1 MARKANPALIGAFVV
16 GSLVLA
22 VLAVATWGSSELFER
37 KYDYICYFP
46 GSVDGLSP
54 GAPVKYRGVEIGIVK
69 DIKVRF
75 RQAPDDRRIP
85 VMIQVWGK
93 RLHDLGARE
102 PSPALL
108 EELVGR
114 GFRARLASVS
124 LVTGVMYVS
133 LDEVPGSPV
142 TFSELPGEGA
152 IPEIPTLPTRLDE
165 ITEGLLGLVAN
176 VSSTDIKAMSESV
189 TGAMH
194 GVNQLATS
202 AELHAALKELRPLLS
217 SARELSRALKV
228 DAEKSGVVIDD
239 AHGAVTALTETLE
252 STRGV
257 ISPHAPLSVNMAIA
271 LSDVDKA
278 AIAVRELADFL
289 RRNPHAVVAGTKT
302 RGSGP

>member
-1 MARKANPALIGAFVV
+1 MAKKANPALIGGFVV

-22 VLAVATWGSSELFER
+22 VVAVTIWGSSELFER
-37 KYDYICYFP
+37 KYQYICYFP
-46 GSVDGLSP
+46 GSVDGLSR
-54 GAPVKYRGVEIGIVK
+54 GAPVKYRGVEIGVVR

-85 VMIQVWGK
+85 VMVEVWGK

-133 LDEVPGSPV
+133 FDELPGSPAL
-142 TFSELPGEGA
+142 FSELPGEGA

-165 ITEGLLGLVAN
+165 LTQGLAGFVAN
-176 VSSTDIKAMSESV
+176 LSSADIKGVSASVSDAMR
-189 TGAMH
+189 
-194 GVNQLATS
+194 GVQQLATS
-202 AELHAALKELRPLLS
+202 GDLQGALKELRPLLS
-217 SARELSRALKV
+217 SARELSNVLKV
-228 DAEKSGVVIDD
+228 DAERSGEVIED
-239 AHGAVTALTETLE
+239 AHGAVGALTETLH
-252 STRGV
+252 STNGV
-257 ISPHAPLSVNMAIA
+257 ISPQAPLSVNLALA

-278 AIAVRELADFL
+278 AVSVRELADFL

>member
-1 MARKANPALIGAFVV
+1 MIGAFVV
-16 GSLVLA
+16 GSLVL
-22 VLAVATWGSSELFER
+22 VVVAVAIWGSSELFER
-37 KYDYICYFP
+37 KYRYLCYFP
-46 GSVDGLSP
+46 GSVDGLAR
-54 GAPVKYRGVEIGIVK
+54 GAPVKYRGVEIGVVK

-85 VMIQVWGK
+85 VMIEVWGK

-124 LVTGVMYVS
+124 LVTGVVYVS
-133 LDEVPGSPV
+133 LDEVPGSPAH
-142 TFSELPGEGA
+142 FSELPGEGA
-152 IPEIPTLPTRLDE
+152 IAEIPTLPTRLDE
-165 ITEGLLGLVAN
+165 LTQALEGFVAN
-176 VSSTDIKAMSESV
+176 LSTTDIKAVGESV
-189 TGAMH
+189 SEAMR

-202 AELHAALKELRPLLS
+202 GDLQGAIKELRPLLS
-217 SARELSRALKV
+217 SAHELSKALKA
-228 DAEKSGVVIDD
+228 DAEKSGVVLDD
-239 AHGAVTALTETLE
+239 AHGAVAALTETLE
-252 STRGV
+252 GTKGV
-257 ISPHAPLSVNMAIA
+257 ISPEAPLSVNLALA

-278 AIAVRELADFL
+278 AVSVRELADFL